1 MCQFENGIQ
10 LKATSCKLQ
19 AKCKTQTESRAACSA
34 KRVFPRCL
42 YALLLRCLYVLCL
55 FLYSFDAKTGMARNY
70 ILDQET
76 VARKLQRIA
85 YEIIENNLDE
95 KHIILA
101 GIRENGS
108 VIARNIEKLL
118 LTINPS
124 ISIWNI
130 DISLDKKAPHDIK
143 LSGETDFTDKVII
156 VIDDVANSGKT
167 MLYAIKPFLAYLPK
181 KIQTLA
187 LVERTHKA
195 YPVNTDYVGLS
206 VATTL
211 QEHIFVEVEGD
222 VVTGAYLE

>member
-1 MCQFENGIQ
+1 
-10 LKATSCKLQ
+10 
-19 AKCKTQTESRAACSA
+19 
-34 KRVFPRCL
+34 
-42 YALLLRCLYVLCL
+42 
-55 FLYSFDAKTGMARNY
+55 MARNY
-70 ILDQET
+70 ILDKET

-187 LVERTHKA
+187 LVERTHKVF
-195 YPVNTDYVGLS
+195 PVNTDYVGLS

-222 VVTGAYLE
+222 AVTGAYLE